1 MKHQPI
7 EWKHDYELGIEHVDF
22 QHHFFLNLIN
32 RLFDELEITNDSRYR
47 NALLNELCA
56 YAKFH
61 FISEENMMYRT
72 GYPDLEQHR
81 NLHRELIDKLS
92 NEELYLF
99 LHRSSKSI
107 EQIIDFLL
115 GWFFNHTLNADR
127 LFANYLIKK

>member
-1 MKHQPI
+1 MKRQPI
-7 EWKHDYELGIEHVDF
+7 EWKNDYEIGIEDIDF

-32 RLFDELEITNDSRYR
+32 RLS
-47 NALLNELCA
+47 NELATVDDLNYREALINELSA
-56 YAKFH
+56 YARFH